1 MIHLLLMVTPEPTE
15 ENRRTTPPCSP
26 HWPHRASRQRWRRCH
41 RQGSTP
47 PLVWRPSHNWAAA
60 CTGLLH
66 KGPRPSG
73 RRRPDTVLASRAP
86 AAGMFS
92 RPRCSQNHQGLK
104 HKQYVTMATGAGEE
118 DSRDPTV
125 KTNTLRLGS
134 SVLHTFSTSSL
145 FIPPKRKTTERESKN
160 RGSCSSSYHY
170 VVVISGK
177 TTQDYRFCLQPRN
190 HTHRT
195 PVRSCLRSTEAL

>member
-1 MIHLLLMVTPEPTE
+1 M
-15 ENRRTTPPCSP
+15 
-26 HWPHRASRQRWRRCH
+26 
-41 RQGSTP
+41 
-47 PLVWRPSHNWAAA
+47 WRPSHSRAAA

-66 KGPRPSG
+66 KGPRHSG
-73 RRRPDTVLASRAP
+73 RRRPDMVLASRAP
-86 AAGMFS
+86 VAGMFS
-92 RPRCSQNHQGLK
+92 RLRCSQNHQGLK
-104 HKQYVTMATGAGEE
+104 HKQYVTMATGAGLWEE

-145 FIPPKRKTTERESKN
+145 FIHPQRKTTERESKN
-160 RGSCSSSYHY
+160 RGSWSSSYHY

-177 TTQDYRFCLQPRN
+177 TTQDYKFCLQPRN